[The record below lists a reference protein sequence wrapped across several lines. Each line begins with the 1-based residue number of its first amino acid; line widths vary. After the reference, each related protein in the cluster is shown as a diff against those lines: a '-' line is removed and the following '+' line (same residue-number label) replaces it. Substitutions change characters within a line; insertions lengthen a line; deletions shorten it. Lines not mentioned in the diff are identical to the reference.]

1 MATSLQRVSR
11 LVGTYGWS
19 VFPTRP
25 RSKIPYAGFDW
36 KDESTNDL
44 RKIANW
50 ARQYP
55 DCNWAVDCGKSGLFI
70 VDVDN
75 KPDESKNGFKTLEA
89 QGLNGLDHAAFIV
102 RTPSGGMHYYYQY
115 KGPTSASRA
124 LGPGL
129 DTRGVGGYAVLPV
142 GVGENGEPYEIVAE
156 AGNTPGEPPAWVL
169 ERIKDYQERDRA
181 DASIRDLPAGGD
193 FDSPAAVALA
203 REYLSLSAPEA
214 IEGQGGDSTTYLV
227 ACQLRDY
234 GLSPEKSLELLTE
247 IYNERCQPP
256 WSHEELVFKV
266 RNAFTYARSQA
277 GIKDPATLF
286 AGAAPEATTSQW
298 ARCASEI
305 DISRIK
311 PRDWLLGYRYL
322 AGYVTLTVAPGGVGK
337 SLWTILE
344 GLSIA
349 SGKQITHDPVR
360 QDGAVWIYNTEDP
373 YDELERRI
381 VAAARY
387 HKLTRA
393 DTQRLYYT
401 SGYDKPL
408 TFAKY
413 DEGNRPGLNE
423 GLIGHMIGFIREK
436 AIRLLII
443 DPFVECHQVKENDND
458 AINLVMQGFRRIAL
472 ETGCALGLVHHSSK
486 GTDANSRGN
495 ADKARGASALVSAAR
510 VAHTLY
516 PMTSKEGKDY
526 LLPAGDHRWYVRV
539 DNAKSNL
546 APPTERYTWYK
557 KQSVQLLFDADEDPT
572 GTLEPVVLDA
582 VTNSGKVDVG
592 SLAAALLEPGESR
605 SIHQLATIL
614 VDSGRLEGALNTVKN
629 KIEGAFLR
637 SQTYGDRRYTL
648 TTTRGKKAVKVLS
661 CELVNLRPEQVL
673 GGIL

>member
-1 MATSLQRVSR
+1 
-11 LVGTYGWS
+11 
-19 VFPTRP
+19 
-25 RSKIPYAGFDW
+25 
-36 KDESTNDL
+36 
-44 RKIANW
+44 
-50 ARQYP
+50 
-55 DCNWAVDCGKSGLFI
+55 
-70 VDVDN
+70 
-75 KPDESKNGFKTLEA
+75 
-89 QGLNGLDHAAFIV
+89 
-102 RTPSGGMHYYYQY
+102 
-115 KGPTSASRA
+115 
-124 LGPGL
+124 
-129 DTRGVGGYAVLPV
+129 
-142 GVGENGEPYEIVAE
+142 
-156 AGNTPGEPPAWVL
+156 
-169 ERIKDYQERDRA
+169 
-181 DASIRDLPAGGD
+181 
-193 FDSPAAVALA
+193 
-203 REYLSLSAPEA
+203 
-214 IEGQGGDSTTYLV
+214 
-227 ACQLRDY
+227 
-234 GLSPEKSLELLTE
+234 
-247 IYNERCQPP
+247 
-256 WSHEELVFKV
+256 
-266 RNAFTYARSQA
+266 
-277 GIKDPATLF
+277 
-286 AGAAPEATTSQW
+286 
-298 ARCASEI
+298 
-305 DISRIK
+305 
-311 PRDWLLGYRYL
+311 
-322 AGYVTLTVAPGGVGK
+322 
-337 SLWTILE
+337 LWTILE

-648 TTTRGKKAVKVLS
+648 TTTLNLWRNVMSVQYSDGSFSETMPFDEAVEEFQKALDLNTARALIVGTEDEIEQIKNRKALEDAPEVSETIIRGRIPNRQNNKEKS
-661 CELVNLRPEQVL
+661 YEY
-673 GGIL
+673 